1 MERILRSQL
10 IVSLCA
16 LAFAAETYLVTGL
29 HASHLG
35 LTLVF
40 SSTLLLYNIAQL
52 RFDISRAIMGN
63 IRLSLTGDRMNV
75 ILAAASLIITLPLL
89 TQINPLGQLVYLI
102 ISLSAILYVMPFRF
116 RGRNVR
122 GLREIPVFKNILL
135 SAVWAFATVLL
146 PFAFTGSLQYD
157 EQIIF
162 MALRRFLFV
171 YSLTVIFDIRDQ
183 EHDRRAGFRTLPM
196 SVGVK
201 NTKALAIGTLVI
213 FLALALA
220 DPAIRSSAVTHYRE
234 ALIFSALITMALI
247 MLADTRRRNA
257 YYIVIV
263 DGSMIMQFL
272 IVAAFSL
279 Y

>member
-35 LTLVF
+35 LALVF

-75 ILAAASLIITLPLL
+75 ILATVSLMITLPLL

-146 PFAFTGSLQYD
+146 PFAFT
-157 EQIIF
+157 
-162 MALRRFLFV
+162 
-171 YSLTVIFDIRDQ
+171 
-183 EHDRRAGFRTLPM
+183 
-196 SVGVK
+196 
-201 NTKALAIGTLVI
+201 
-213 FLALALA
+213 
-220 DPAIRSSAVTHYRE
+220 
-234 ALIFSALITMALI
+234 
-247 MLADTRRRNA
+247 
-257 YYIVIV
+257 
-263 DGSMIMQFL
+263 
-272 IVAAFSL
+272 
-279 Y
+279 